1 MKDTNRLSSK
11 VALITGG
18 GSGLGKA
25 TALHIAKEGAA
36 AALLDIRLSLVER
49 VAEEINASAG
59 RALAIA
65 CDVADEEQVS
75 NAVRQ
80 TVDHFGEVTSL
91 LANADTAGRVWIHET
106 TLEDWQLLLDVN
118 LASPFLCSKPLS
130 FFAIGGN
137 YKPMHSRMSSNH

>member
-18 GSGLGKA
+18 GSGLGKG
-25 TALHIAKEGAA
+25 TALQITEEGAA
-36 AALLDIRLSLVER
+36 AALLDIRLSLAER
-49 VAEEINASAG
+49 VAEEINASGG

-80 TVDHFGEVTSL
+80 TVDRFGEVTSL
-91 LANADTAGRVWIHET
+91 LANADTAGGFGFTKPHWET
-106 TLEDWQLLLDVN
+106 
-118 LASPFLCSKPLS
+118 
-130 FFAIGGN
+130 GN
-137 YKPMHSRMSSNH
+137 FY

>member
-1 MKDTNRLSSK
+1 M
-11 VALITGG
+11 
-18 GSGLGKA
+18 GKA

-106 TLEDWQLLLDVN
+106 TLED
-118 LASPFLCSKPLS
+118 
-130 FFAIGGN
+130 
-137 YKPMHSRMSSNH
+137 